1 MPVVLA
7 LFAGSVVHG
16 AEIAV
21 RHPHLIEVFTVGDS
35 PVTGEIAT
43 NQQPDHGTTEL
54 QVYELD
60 GIQHIEVQL
69 SQGLTADPE
78 QSKRIVLQRIQ
89 QLDQTGR
96 AQAQRAAMGLAKAM
110 QYGIDRYP
118 AIVLDG
124 EVAIYGVTDIREVL
138 QRYQQWQEDG
148 TQ

>member
-138 QRYQQWQEDG
+138 QRYQQWREDG

>member
-124 EVAIYGVTDIREVL
+124 EVAIYGVTDIREAL